1 MVVAIKDDSSSHILK
16 SRRILHAIVMCW
28 KQKGRNDRS
37 RTETL
42 KPGRNDRRKILMREQ
57 QFTQQQEEKFTRK
70 PKPGIGFAGRKVR
83 PNWCALLTRENS
95 LALSHSSQKPKPV
108 PDHRTKKSKQRAN
121 RDARTQTRHPD
132 LVRHKNRRQE

>member
-1 MVVAIKDDSSSHILK
+1 
-16 SRRILHAIVMCW
+16 MCW

-132 LVRHKNRRQE
+132 LVRHKNKRQE

>member
-95 LALSHSSQKPKPV
+95 LALYHSSQKPKPV